1 MLTQDDLK
9 AIGTIVGEQIE
20 AKVPLMIRAGINEL
34 VPPMI
39 RAEIRGEID
48 GLEGR
53 INGKFESLEARMDVK
68 LDGLESRMDTKFDA
82 MHEHMEEME
91 NRLVTKSYLDDKLAH
106 YVKKP
111 F

>member
-9 AIGTIVGEQIE
+9 AIGTIIGQQID
-20 AKVPLMIRAGINEL
+20 AKVPPMIEAGIKGL

-39 RAEIRGEID
+39 KAGLLD
-48 GLEGR
+48 LEGR
-53 INGKFESLEARMDVK
+53 VDTKFESFEERMNV
-68 LDGLESRMDTKFDA
+68 KFDA
-82 MHEHMEEME
+82 IHEDIESIRNQM
-91 NRLVTKSYLDDKLAH
+91 VTKSYLDDKLAH